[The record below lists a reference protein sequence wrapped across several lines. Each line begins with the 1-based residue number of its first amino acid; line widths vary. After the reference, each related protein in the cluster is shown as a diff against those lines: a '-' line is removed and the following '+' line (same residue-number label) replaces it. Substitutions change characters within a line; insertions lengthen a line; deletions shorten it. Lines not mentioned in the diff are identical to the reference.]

1 MLLVSR
7 GSSDNMDLTARELRS
22 GHSQIRAFDLG
33 REPDG
38 RPYDYAS
45 EGTRLGWG
53 LRNSVGVAE
62 HPVTGGIFSVENSI
76 DEIQRQGVDVHQD
89 NPGEEMN
96 YHGFL
101 NGSAEEDQG
110 GNYGYP
116 DCFALWGGGIPDQG
130 NLTVGDQ
137 FAPSPNGTLNDTT
150 CAQERVPPR
159 LTFQVSYP
167 YLPYLAYAVPTPPP
181 PTSPVAKRRFSYLV
195 GG

>member
-7 GSSDNMDLTARELRS
+7 GSSDNMDLEAQQLSS
-22 GHSQIRAFDLG
+22 GHSQIRAFDISNV
-33 REPDG
+33 PSG
-38 RPYDYAS
+38 RPYDYPS

-76 DEIQRQGVDVHQD
+76 DQIERDGTDIHQD

-101 NGSAEEDQG
+101 NGSTENQG

-116 DCFALWGGGIPDQG
+116 DCFALWGTGIPNQG
-130 NLTVGDQ
+130 DLAVGSQ
-137 FAPSPNGTLNDTT
+137 FVSSPNGTLNDTT
-150 CAQERVPPR
+150 CAQDRVPPR
-159 LTFQVSYP
+159 LTFQVCRAPLSSSDSR
-167 YLPYLAYAVPTPPP
+167 A
-181 PTSPVAKRRFSYLV
+181 
-195 GG
+195 